1 MIAGLRPLARDRRG
15 VSAVEFAFIAPTFC
29 MVLLGIFDFGHTL
42 YMRGALQGVLQKVA
56 RDATLES
63 NTTEGQQAIL
73 DTRVRSHV
81 KALANNATLDI
92 KRRYYRTFSDA
103 AAARAEDWTDTNRN
117 GRCDKGEPYEDANN
131 NGVWDA
137 DGGNDGQGGAKDATV
152 VTVTVTY
159 PRMTPLLKLFGDDTA
174 NAKIVATTVLKNQ
187 PYSDQG
193 SYTAPVWRN
202 CPA

>member
-1 MIAGLRPLARDRRG
+1 MIRAPLPLARDRRG
-15 VSAVEFAFIAPTFC
+15 VSAVEFGFIAPTFC

-42 YMRGALQGVLQKVA
+42 YMRGALQGVVQKSA
-56 RDATLES
+56 RDSTLES
-63 NTTEGQQAIL
+63 NTTAGQQAIL
-73 DTRVRSHV
+73 DARVRAQV
-81 KALANNATLDI
+81 KALANNSTVEF

-103 AAARAEDWTDTNRN
+103 AAASAEDWTDTNNN
-117 GRCDKGEPYEDANN
+117 GRCDAGEPYEDANN
-131 NGVWDA
+131 NSNWDA

-152 VTVTVTY
+152 LTVTVTY
-159 PRMTPLLKLFGDDTA
+159 PRMFPLLKLLGDNTA

-193 SYTAPVWRN
+193 SYAAPTRRN